1 MARKYEIKNFLK
13 ESGYTEADID
23 QFWAEL
29 IETNQKVKMLHNSG
43 IDWRDM
49 NIAVI
54 KNIPT
59 QKQRDLEE
67 RKKIEQEEKQKEA
80 ERIEKERIKKYK
92 KEHFEDYILEK
103 IDNGIDLTE
112 KEIRE
117 VLAYEIDCEEGENGR
132 WTRSMYS
139 VVKLKDR
146 LFGIYWEEG
155 LTEFQENEYMY
166 QPEEVVKKEEE
177 KVVKV
182 VRYEKNK

>member
-1 MARKYEIKNFLK
+1 MKVVLLEDVRKVGKKGEIVEVSDGYGRNFLLNK
-13 ESGYTEADID
+13 K
-23 QFWAEL
+23 L
-29 IETNQKVKMLHNSG
+29 
-43 IDWRDM
+43 
-49 NIAVI
+49 AVLATKKSMEI
-54 KNIPT
+54 LDEQNL
-59 QKQRDLEE
+59 QHDL
-67 RKKIEQEEKQKEA
+67 EEKQKEA

-146 LFGIYWEEG
+146 LFGISWEEG

-182 VRYEKNK
+182 VRYEKIK